1 MKGKED
7 GSGKKLKLGIPKG
20 SLQNSTIELFKKA
33 GYDIRAEERSYYP
46 KINDDE
52 IECVLI
58 RAQEMSRYVEQGAID
73 LGLTGKDWIL
83 ENKSSVDEIADL
95 VYAKSGLGRVKWV
108 LAVPNDS
115 KINGVKDLQ
124 GKRIATELVGFTKD
138 WLAKNK
144 VKAEVEFSWGATEVK
159 PPTLADAIVEVTET
173 GSSLRANGLRIVET
187 LMESNTKLIA
197 NKNAAK
203 DAWKKKKIEEISTL
217 LKGAIAAQTLAGLMM
232 NVQEKNL
239 QKVLDVLPSLN
250 NPTVSKLSKEGWFD
264 VLTIVKID
272 DVRTLIPQLKKA
284 GAEGIV
290 EFPLNKVVE

>member
-1 MKGKED
+1 MKENGNART
-7 GSGKKLKLGIPKG
+7 LKLGLPKG
-20 SLQNSTIELFKKA
+20 SLQGSTIELFKKA

-46 KINDDE
+46 KVNDEE
-52 IECVLI
+52 IECILI

-83 ENKSSVDEIADL
+83 ENKSQVEEIADL
-95 VYAKSGLGRVKWV
+95 VYAKSGLGKVKWV

-115 KINGVKDLQ
+115 KIRGVKDLQ
-124 GKRIATELVGFTKD
+124 GKRIATELVGFTKE
-138 WLAKNK
+138 WLAKNN

-159 PPTLADAIVEVTET
+159 PPNLADAIVEVTET

-197 NKNAAK
+197 NKGAAK
-203 DAWKKKKIEEISTL
+203 DSWKKKKIEEIATL

-239 QKVLDVLPSLN
+239 KKVLAVLPSLN
-250 NPTVSKLSKEGWFD
+250 NPTVSKLSKEGWID
-264 VLTIVKID
+264 VMTIVTID
-272 DVRTLIPQLKKA
+272 DVRTLIPKLKEA